1 MKETEKLDIILRGLY
16 ELRSTDLYVSPSYFL
31 PDLTREDE
39 IRLGNWLR
47 ENNYVKMMMTQDLFE
62 LHIITEGVMYC
73 EGDSMSH
80 PGSPI
85 TLITYVQ
92 TINSPGSTIQV
103 GIQGQVLYPNIT
115 EIQSQIDGIR
125 KEIEGLYGINTNMV
139 SEIGHCLDEIA
150 VKVEDRK
157 PVPGFIWDWL
167 GRIDTITSLAD
178 KIASLHSL
186 IKS

>member
-16 ELRSTDLYVSPSYFL
+16 EYRGKGCWMTPRDFI
-31 PDLTREDE
+31 PDLTFEDQYR
-39 IRLGNWLR
+39 IARWLDDHG
-47 ENNYVKMMMTQDLFE
+47 YVISAMTQDSCMLK
-62 LHIITEGVMYC
+62 ISTDGMMYC

-115 EIQSQIDGIR
+115 EIQSQIDAIR

-178 KIASLHSL
+178 KVASLHSL